1 MPHSFNVVWCY
12 FFKVFAFSFYD
23 VCNACQITVFFNSE
37 NIDRISIAEVHL
49 FAINLPRSFISLLAI
64 PVKLNGSVFK

>member
-23 VCNACQITVFFNSE
+23 VCNACQITVFFNQDI
-37 NIDRISIAEVHL
+37 NINADLLNFELEVSGQGG
-49 FAINLPRSFISLLAI
+49 NLTIHIF
-64 PVKLNGSVFK
+64 